1 MNLRITSPLEI
12 VVDEATLGLRASDS
26 SGSFGI
32 LPNHAD
38 FLTRLALSVVSWKT
52 RENVERYC
60 AVRGGVLIVKDGD
73 VAIATREAIAGDNLD
88 VLDRDVLARFRSDLE
103 EERAEHVET
112 TRLELNVMRRMVAR
126 LKPRKV
132 GETSP

>member
-12 VVDEATLGLRASDS
+12 IVDEATVGMRASDS

-32 LPNHAD
+32 LPGHAD
-38 FLTRLALSVVSWKT
+38 FLTRLAVSVVSWKT
-52 RENVERYC
+52 PEDAERYC
-60 AVRGGVLIVKDGD
+60 AVRGGVLTVNDGD
-73 VAIATREAIAGDNLD
+73 VAIATREAIVGSDLD

-103 EERAEHVET
+103 EERTEHVET

-126 LKPRKV
+126 LKPRNS